1 MLGLFPRDAV
11 DMDDDRTGDFDVTD
25 SHPVRK
31 TEPNVEDATEAFNP
45 VGNDDTAERGNTTKE
60 GSSISTFIPEQSARQ
75 RHESQPSSST
85 IVISKLETAD
95 GNDDTNEETI
105 PQAHSE
111 AATMLIPLLE
121 RDEATMQKAKA
132 QVDQQQASAQRQS

>member
-1 MLGLFPRDAV
+1 M
-11 DMDDDRTGDFDVTD
+11 
-25 SHPVRK
+25 
-31 TEPNVEDATEAFNP
+31 
-45 VGNDDTAERGNTTKE
+45 
-60 GSSISTFIPEQSARQ
+60 
-75 RHESQPSSST
+75 
-85 IVISKLETAD
+85 ISKLETAD